1 MVMSFVLCSLLP
13 HRKKKS
19 VSTCYREEYLASKSV
34 HQENGRSSLQG
45 IQTHST
51 VSNDLSS
58 TKIYKPNMLALL
70 IHGFNFVLQT
80 A

>member
-1 MVMSFVLCSLLP
+1 MAMSFVFSP
-13 HRKKKS
+13 SPQENKS
-19 VSTCYREEYLASKSV
+19 ISTCYREEYLASKSV

-58 TKIYKPNMLALL
+58 TKTYRQK
-70 IHGFNFVLQT
+70 VS
-80 A
+80 